1 MLYYECLGGRRKKQ
15 CESMFVEESSLQ
27 TDRVSTSISFN
38 LRRERETT
46 LHLHLM
52 RYFAGFKTSE
62 IEGSSLALVHP
73 VLQNDV
79 TFHLCIW

>member
-38 LRRERETT
+38 LRQEREST

-52 RYFAGFKTSE
+52 RYFAGFKASE